1 MIMPHYGF
9 QRMLITMYHE
19 NVILLIPDISVA
31 QLDINSNSILILI
44 FFCIWDIFEVFLKT
58 NVWHFWRKQ
67 DAMTLPIHKSQ
78 SSSTTIQAP
87 SIKRFVSLFS
97 NKLIIFQFGI
107 QGMPCKNRMTFVSSL
122 QSIILLDCLKKYF
135 NLYFVIIE
143 LVAGINEIS
152 HHQ

>member
-1 MIMPHYGF
+1 
-9 QRMLITMYHE
+9 
-19 NVILLIPDISVA
+19 
-31 QLDINSNSILILI
+31 
-44 FFCIWDIFEVFLKT
+44 
-58 NVWHFWRKQ
+58 
-67 DAMTLPIHKSQ
+67 MTLPTHKSQ

-87 SIKRFVSLFS
+87 LIKRYVSLFS

-135 NLYFVIIE
+135 NFYFVIIE

-152 HHQ
+152 QHQQCRIYMSLRMNVYNNMS